1 MSKHQY
7 IKNKPRLKRKNS
19 ELWMEI
25 MLKKAAA
32 KKDLLG
38 QNYNRG
44 GTSENKKHE
53 KECAQTI

>member
-1 MSKHQY
+1 
-7 IKNKPRLKRKNS
+7 
-19 ELWMEI
+19 

-53 KECAQTI
+53 KECAQKI